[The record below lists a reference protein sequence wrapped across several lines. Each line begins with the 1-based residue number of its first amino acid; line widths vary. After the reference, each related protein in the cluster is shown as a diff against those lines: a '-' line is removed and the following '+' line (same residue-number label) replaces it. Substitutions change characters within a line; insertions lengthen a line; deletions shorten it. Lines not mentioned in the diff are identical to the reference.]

1 MNTLNVVSYSLYDTR
16 NTKYDSEVSQSMQTI
31 KTDLGEISVTKETI
45 ESMVSLN
52 LADVKGVVGSKKSI
66 IKEITDMLMGNI
78 SENKIKETS
87 RTIKVEIKDNK
98 PLINLYI
105 IIKYGV
111 RIPDI
116 AWDIQNRVKENLMEK
131 LGIEINEIDIHIQG
145 IQFPKKTQSRRD
157 LVASNLFVKVF

>member
-1 MNTLNVVSYSLYDTR
+1 
-16 NTKYDSEVSQSMQTI
+16 MQTI
-31 KTDLGEISVTKETI
+31 KTDLGEINVTEETI
-45 ESMVSLN
+45 GNIVSLN

-66 IKEITDMLMGNI
+66 IKEITDMLRGATN
-78 SENKIKETS
+78 ENEIEEAS

-116 AWDIQNRVKENLMEK
+116 AWDIQSRIKEGLMKK
-131 LGIEINEIDIHIQG
+131 LGIDINEIDIHVQG
-145 IQFPKKTQSRRD
+145 IQFPKKTQSRKD
-157 LVASNLFVKVF
+157 LVASNLFIKVF

>member
-1 MNTLNVVSYSLYDTR
+1 
-16 NTKYDSEVSQSMQTI
+16 MQTI
-31 KTDLGEISVTKETI
+31 KTDLGEINVSRETI
-45 ESMVSLN
+45 GSIVSLN
-52 LADVKGVVGSKKSI
+52 LADVKGVVGSRKSI
-66 IKEITDMLMGNI
+66 IKEITDMLRGDT
-78 SENKIKETS
+78 SENEREEAS
-87 RTIKVEIKDNK
+87 RTIKVEVKDNK

-116 AWDIQNRVKENLMEK
+116 AWDIQNRVKEGLREK
-131 LGIEINEIDIHIQG
+131 LGTDINEINIHVQG

>member
-1 MNTLNVVSYSLYDTR
+1 
-16 NTKYDSEVSQSMQTI
+16 MQTV
-31 KTDLGEISVTKETI
+31 KNNLGEIIISNETI
-45 ESMVSLN
+45 GSIVSLN
-52 LADVKGVVGSKKSI
+52 LSEVKGVVGSRKSI
-66 IKEITDMLMGNI
+66 IKEITDMLRGDTI
-78 SENKIKETS
+78 ENEIEEAS

-116 AWDIQNRVKENLMEK
+116 AWDIQSRVKEGLMKK
-131 LGIEINEIDIHIQG
+131 LGTDINEIDIHVQG

-157 LVASNLFVKVF
+157 LVASNLFIKVF

>member
-1 MNTLNVVSYSLYDTR
+1 
-16 NTKYDSEVSQSMQTI
+16 MQTI

-45 ESMVSLN
+45 GSIVSLN
-52 LADVKGVVGSKKSI
+52 LADVKGVVGSRKSI
-66 IKEITDMLMGNI
+66 IKEITDMLRGDT
-78 SENKIKETS
+78 SENEIEEAS

-98 PLINLYI
+98 PLVNLYI

-116 AWDIQNRVKENLMEK
+116 AWDIQSRVKENLMKK
-131 LGIEINEIDIHIQG
+131 LGININEIDIHVQG